1 MKNTLLKFFL
11 LLIGVIV
18 FFTVVIIA
26 IRHSGFQID
35 RKAPLHQFKRDSFQM
50 IAHRG
55 GALEAPENTFAAF
68 DQAIKIS
75 PHLILEMDI
84 HLTKDDHLVV
94 IHDDTV
100 DRTTNS
106 QGTVA
111 DMTLE
116 QLQKLNAGWHYQND
130 EDKYI
135 YRSQG
140 IRIPSLRQVLERYPR
155 QKMIIELKSLSTKAA
170 QKFIDIIEEFK
181 AFEHIAI
188 ASYSH
193 QAINYIR
200 SKRDWTFVATSTEI
214 YKTLILLNMFL
225 EPIDPMN
232 TDIYSIPE
240 VSMFIPVL
248 SKRLL
253 KEIQRRDKPVFVWT
267 INERKDMQRLIELGV
282 DGIITDRPT
291 TLFQLIK
298 NKH

>member
-1 MKNTLLKFFL
+1 MKKTLLKFFL
-11 LLIGVIV
+11 LLTGVLI
-18 FFTVVIIA
+18 FFTVVIII
-26 IRHSGFQID
+26 IRHFGFQIKH
-35 RKAPLHQFKRDSFQM
+35 KASYHQFKRNSIEM

-55 GALEAPENTFAAF
+55 GALEAPENTLIAF

-75 PHLILEMDI
+75 PHFILEMDI

-100 DRTTNS
+100 DRTTNG

-111 DMTLE
+111 NMTLK
-116 QLQKLNAGWHYQND
+116 QLQKLDAGWHYQND

-170 QKFIDIIEEFK
+170 QKLIDVIEEFK
-181 AFEHIAI
+181 AFEYIAI

-193 QAINYIR
+193 QAIDYMR
-200 SKRDWTFVATSTEI
+200 SRRDWIFLVTPTEI
-214 YKTLILLNMFL
+214 YKSLILLNMFL

-232 TDIYSIPE
+232 ADIYSIPE

-253 KEIQRRDKPVFVWT
+253 KEMHRREKPVFVWT